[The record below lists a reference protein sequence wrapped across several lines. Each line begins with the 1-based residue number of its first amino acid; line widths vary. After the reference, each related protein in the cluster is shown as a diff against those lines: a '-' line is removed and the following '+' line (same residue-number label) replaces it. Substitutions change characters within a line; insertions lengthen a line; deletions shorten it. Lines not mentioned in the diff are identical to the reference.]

1 VKINN
6 NLKQYRKSAGLKQL
20 QIAGKARISVR
31 NYQRIE
37 SGKQEPKVSV
47 AILIAQALH
56 TTVEEL
62 FPLPASANAGED
74 KPDDSQENK

>member
-1 VKINN
+1 MKINN
-6 NLKQYRKSAGLKQL
+6 NLKQYRKSAGLKQV
-20 QIAGKARISVR
+20 QIAKKAQISVR

-56 TTVEEL
+56 TAVEKL
-62 FPLPASANAGED
+62 FPLPVSVNAGED
-74 KPDDSQENK
+74 KPNSNQA

>member
-1 VKINN
+1 MKINN

-20 QIAGKARISVR
+20 QIVGKARISVR

-37 SGKQEPKVSV
+37 SGKQEPKVLV

-56 TTVEEL
+56 TTVEVL
-62 FPLPASANAGED
+62 FPLPVSANTGED
-74 KPDDSQENK
+74 NKN

>member
-1 VKINN
+1 MKINN
-6 NLKQYRKSAGLKQL
+6 NLKQYRKNAGLKQVH
-20 QIAGKARISVR
+20 IAKKARISVR

-47 AILIAQALH
+47 AILIAKALH

-62 FPLPASANAGED
+62 FPLQTSANAGED